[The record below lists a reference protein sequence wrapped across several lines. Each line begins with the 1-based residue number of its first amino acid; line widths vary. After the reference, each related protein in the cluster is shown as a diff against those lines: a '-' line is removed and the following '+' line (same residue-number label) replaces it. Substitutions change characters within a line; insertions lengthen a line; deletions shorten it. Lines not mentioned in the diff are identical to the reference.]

1 MNELLNSAVN
11 RFLDNCDDVLKN
23 FPQDGQK
30 QVSRYYEIDCRHS
43 HILNKLMKFTK
54 KTEEFASTDE
64 QRMKKML
71 IESLDLADRKV
82 NIANCLL
89 DMVEKNMNNLEMNYK
104 EVENAKLGLIKSN
117 KRMLKSVPEN
127 KEIDSDSVDILN
139 KDNSNKRPKRNVTK
153 ISTSLNKSVE
163 LNANLNKKSSS
174 NQNIKKTTSNKKS
187 KANLSKNKKVVS
199 DPKSSDS
206 DGDGDDDLQPTYCL
220 CEEISY
226 GDMVGCDNDLC
237 PIQWFH
243 FGCVSIKRK
252 PKGKWFCPFCR
263 DTSNNPKTMK
273 PKEIF
278 LKELK
283 EYNERKEKN

>member
-1 MNELLNSAVN
+1 MNELLNSAVI
-11 RFLDNCDDVLKN
+11 RFLDNCDDVLNN

-54 KTEEFASTDE
+54 KTDEFSSTDE
-64 QRMKKML
+64 QRVKKML

-82 NIANCLL
+82 NVANCLL

-104 EVENAKLGLIKSN
+104 EVENAKLDLIKSN

-127 KEIDSDSVDILN
+127 KGIDSLKI
-139 KDNSNKRPKRNVTK
+139 DNSNKRPKRNVTK
-153 ISTSLNKSVE
+153 ISTAFNKSVE
-163 LNANLNKKSSS
+163 LNANLNKKSST
-174 NQNIKKTTSNKKS
+174 NQNKKKTTSNKKS
-187 KANLSKNKKVVS
+187 KAQPSKNKKVVS
-199 DPKSSDS
+199 NVNISDS
-206 DGDGDDDLQPTYCL
+206 DGNDDDDLQPTYCL

-243 FGCVSIKRK
+243 FGCVSIHRK

-278 LKELK
+278 LKELE
-283 EYNERKEKN
+283 EYNERKEKTDE